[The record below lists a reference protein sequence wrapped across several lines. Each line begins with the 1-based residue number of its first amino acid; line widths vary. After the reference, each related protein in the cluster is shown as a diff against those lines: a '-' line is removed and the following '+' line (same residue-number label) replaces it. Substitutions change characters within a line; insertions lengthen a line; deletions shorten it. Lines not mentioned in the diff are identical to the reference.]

1 MKKYF
6 VYLLFAGLGVLVLF
20 ILFQTIRAKNTGFET
35 KTLWDWMEL
44 LIIPLVLAGGAFF
57 LNRSERAVERQ
68 IAGKRAKLEREIA
81 TDRQQEAALQSYLD
95 RMAELLLTEKLR
107 TNDNEEAQ
115 DVARTLT
122 LTVFRGLDSNRKG
135 MVLRFLYEAELV
147 CRGNPIVCLKGAD
160 LKGADLRGV
169 DLHGI
174 DLSQANLYSANLFD
188 ADLSDSDLGGVIFN
202 DATLFNVNLSGANLR
217 DAYLNEADLQS
228 SNLVG
233 ADLSGAHLNE
243 ANLCG
248 SNLTDARLEDA
259 CLTGANLKGAKV
271 PKELFASVKF
281 LIGVKMPDGTIHE

>member
-6 VYLLFAGLGVLVLF
+6 VYLLFAGLGALILF
-20 ILFQTIRAKNTGFET
+20 ILVQTIRVKNTGFET

-95 RMAELLLTEKLR
+95 RMAELLLQEKLR
-107 TNDNEEAQ
+107 TNDNEEAR

-147 CRGNPIVCLKGAD
+147 CRGKPIVCLKGAD
-160 LKGADLRGV
+160 LRGA

-188 ADLSDSDLGGVIFN
+188 ADLSDSDLSGVIFN
-202 DATLFNVNLSGANLR
+202 DATLFNVNLSGVDLR
-217 DAYLNEADLQS
+217 GAYLNEADLQS

-233 ADLSGAHLNE
+233 ANLSGAHLNGT
-243 ANLCG
+243 NFCS
-248 SNLTDARLEDA
+248 SNLTDARLDNA

-271 PKELFASVKF
+271 PKELFASVKS
-281 LIGVKMPDGTIHE
+281 LVGVKMPDGTIHE

>member
-6 VYLLFAGLGVLVLF
+6 VYVLFAGFGGLILF
-20 ILFQTIRAKNTGFET
+20 IIVQTVQAKNTGFET

-44 LIIPLVLAGGAFF
+44 FIIPLVLAGGAFF
-57 LNRSERAVERQ
+57 LNRSERSVERQ

-107 TNDNEEAQ
+107 TNDNEEAR

-147 CRGNPIVCLKGAD
+147 CRGKPIVCLKGAD

-188 ADLSDSDLGGVIFN
+188 ADLSDSDLGGVVFN

-217 DAYLNEADLQS
+217 GAYLNEADLRS
-228 SNLVG
+228 SDLRNVNLE
-233 ADLSGAHLNE
+233 GAHLNG
-243 ANLCG
+243 ADLRSSG
-248 SNLTDARLEDA
+248 VG
-259 CLTGANLKGAKV
+259 GANLSYTELNDAKITDEQLQKAKSLNGAT
-271 PKELFASVKF
+271 
-281 LIGVKMPDGTIHE
+281 MPDGATHK